1 MSSQVVIF
9 SLDELRGGIIREILQ
24 RTRLKARLYNRATT
38 AKMAITEYN
47 PRVVI
52 LDIKGCMPSEISL
65 LANSI
70 QSLDSTQIIVL
81 GDPSVMEAIEG
92 PGIPPLKFL
101 TDPLDPELIAQSVK
115 EALSLPLEEKK
126 QTTGE
131 NLETSLREF
140 LKLG

>member
-1 MSSQVVIF
+1 MSFQVVIF

-24 RTRLKARLYNRATT
+24 RTRLKARLYNRATI

-52 LDIKGCMPSEISL
+52 LDIKGCMVSEIRI

-70 QSLDSTQIIVL
+70 QNLDSTQIIAL
-81 GDPSVMEAIEG
+81 GDPSVMETIEG

-115 EALSLPLEEKK
+115 EALSFPLEEKK
-126 QTTGE
+126 QTTVE

-140 LKLG
+140 LKLT

>member
-1 MSSQVVIF
+1 MSFQVVIF

-24 RTRLKARLYNRATT
+24 RTRLKARLYNRATI

-52 LDIKGCMPSEISL
+52 LDIKGCMASEIRI

-70 QSLDSTQIIVL
+70 QNLDSTQIIAL
-81 GDPSVMEAIEG
+81 GDPSVMETIEG

-101 TDPLDPELIAQSVK
+101 IYIWIFGILMF
-115 EALSLPLEEKK
+115 
-126 QTTGE
+126 TGS
-131 NLETSLREF
+131 T
-140 LKLG
+140 LKRSIKPCWSRVCCMNGI